1 MAALQTPEIN
11 FFRLYSI
18 CRFPLGP
25 SVRGASENIAVLN
38 ICFDFLV
45 VVASSS
51 EKSYKFKRTPNVHF
65 ISFKVKHYVILCLLI
80 KNLQISESHPNF

>member
-1 MAALQTPEIN
+1 MVALETQKIN
-11 FFRLYSI
+11 YRESSRTFWHLFR
-18 CRFPLGP
+18 P
-25 SVRGASENIAVLN
+25 SSFVNSENTAVLN

-45 VVASSS
+45 VVAPSS

-80 KNLQISESHPNF
+80 KKSSNFRISS